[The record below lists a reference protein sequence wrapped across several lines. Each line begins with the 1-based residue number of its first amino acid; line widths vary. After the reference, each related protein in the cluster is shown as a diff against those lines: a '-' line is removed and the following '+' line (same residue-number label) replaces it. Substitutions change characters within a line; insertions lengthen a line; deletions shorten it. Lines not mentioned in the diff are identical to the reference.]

1 MRNTPYK
8 GYALYEPDASPDL
21 TESGEYNTAL
31 MAVDADMHDEEQA
44 RIEGDTALNIAIAN
58 EMAQRKAAD
67 DALNGRVDTETAERK
82 AADAALD
89 TAYKAADTAL
99 DTAYKAADAAL
110 GKRIDNAEVEISAN
124 SADLTGIKSL
134 TYGEQHVNFIE
145 NSNGEYSSPA
155 LEEIA
160 EQISQSFS
168 VLEIAVGTTSIG
180 ADALAR
186 LKASWPKI
194 MVLLTAAHAPLPDPQ
209 ELGTDEPSA
218 VNVNEVMLPAAYING
233 AYIFVS
239 TWTEDNTSDHAQY
252 QPSLAITDTG
262 EGKVAIEQR
271 PVPDPYWPRVK
282 NKPFST
288 IGTGLKVV
296 DDALT
301 VDTQALPSALTIM
314 QLSEF
319 GELTDN
325 TGSTHSAMGDGNAA
339 AYAKLKQA
347 WPSVIVVEGGT
358 SWRCGMYTPSNV
370 EQAGYILVKSANM
383 TDSAIQM
390 RIHGGGFSG
399 AITLEEIGG

>member
-1 MRNTPYK
+1 MRTTPYK

-67 DALNGRVDTETAERK
+67 T
-82 AADAALD
+82 ALD

-99 DTAYKAADAAL
+99 
-110 GKRIDNAEVEISAN
+110 GNRIDNAEAEISAN
-124 SADLTGIKSL
+124 SADLTGIKGL
-134 TYGEQHVNFIE
+134 TYGDTHVNFIE

-160 EQISQSFS
+160 EQISQGFS
-168 VLEIAVGTTSIG
+168 VLEITNTTTSIG

-194 MVLLTAAHAPLPDPQ
+194 IVQITVGPTANN
-209 ELGTDEPSA
+209 TDS
-218 VNVNEVMLPAAYING
+218 VMLPLAYLAGMYTFISPLIYGNPSN
-233 AYIFVS
+233 YS
-239 TWTEDNTSDHAQY
+239 QY
-252 QPSLAITDTG
+252 MNSVAITGTG
-262 EGKVAIEQR
+262 EGKVEIE
-271 PVPDPYWPRVK
+271 PVPVSDPYWPRVK

-296 DDALT
+296 NDALT
-301 VDTQALPSALTIM
+301 VDTSALPGALTIM

-319 GELTDN
+319 GGLTVNDSVPGSA
-325 TGSTHSAMGDGNAA
+325 TGNGNAA
-339 AYAKLKQA
+339 AFAKLQQA
-347 WPSVIVVEGGT
+347 WPSVIVVDGGT
-358 SWRCGMYTPSNV
+358 TWMGGMYIPSSWAQSGYTFTKSCIPNSTKATFV
-370 EQAGYILVKSANM
+370 EMTVGGSGY
-383 TDSAIQM
+383 
-390 RIHGGGFSG
+390 SG
-399 AITLEEIGG
+399 AVTLHELGATA

>member
-1 MRNTPYK
+1 MRTTPYK

-21 TESGEYNTAL
+21 TETGEYNTAL

-67 DALNGRVDTETAERK
+67 
-82 AADAALD
+82 
-89 TAYKAADTAL
+89 
-99 DTAYKAADAAL
+99 AAL

-124 SADLTGIKSL
+124 SADLTGIKGL

-160 EQISQSFS
+160 EQISQGFT
-168 VLEIAVGTTSIG
+168 VLEITSTATSIG

-186 LKASWPKI
+186 LQASWPKTI
-194 MVLLTAAHAPLPDPQ
+194 VRITIEHSAN
-209 ELGTDEPSA
+209 TD
-218 VNVNEVMLPAAYING
+218 EVMLPIAYLNG
-233 AYIFVS
+233 LYTFMAPLIS
-239 TWTEDNTSDHAQY
+239 DNRSDHSQY
-252 QPSLAITDTG
+252 MPSLAITGTG
-262 EGKVAIEQR
+262 EGKVDR
-271 PVPDPYWPRVK
+271 KPFTVPYPYWPHVK

-296 DDALT
+296 DDTLT
-301 VDTQALPSALTIM
+301 VDTQALPSALTVM

-325 TGSTHSAMGDGNAA
+325 TSSTHSAIGDGNAA

-358 SWRCGMYTPSNV
+358 SWKCGMYTPANA
-370 EQAGYILVKSANM
+370 EQSGYILVKSADTTN
-383 TDSAIQM
+383 SAIQM

>member
-1 MRNTPYK
+1 MRTTPYK

-31 MAVDADMHDEEQA
+31 MAVDADMHAEEQA

-58 EMAQRKAAD
+58 EMAQRRAAD
-67 DALNGRVDTETAERK
+67 DALNKRVDTETAERKAADTALDAAYK

-99 DTAYKAADAAL
+99 
-110 GKRIDNAEVEISAN
+110 GKRIDNAEAEISAN
-124 SADLTGIKSL
+124 SADLTGIKGL
-134 TYGEQHVNFIE
+134 TYGDTHVNFLE

-155 LEEIA
+155 LDEIA
-160 EQISQSFS
+160 EQIENGALFVAEYNKTTFAAINEHMPNVLLKHDMRFATPVYQDENAIIFS
-168 VLEIAVGTTSIG
+168 STSIIESVHICYRIKHSG
-180 ADALAR
+180 EWDNYTTNYL
-186 LKASWPKI
+186 WPN
-194 MVLLTAAHAPLPDPQ
+194 L
-209 ELGTDEPSA
+209 
-218 VNVNEVMLPAAYING
+218 
-233 AYIFVS
+233 
-239 TWTEDNTSDHAQY
+239 
-252 QPSLAITDTG
+252 
-262 EGKVAIEQR
+262 
-271 PVPDPYWPRVK
+271 K

-296 DDALT
+296 NDALT

-325 TGSTHSAMGDGNAA
+325 TGATHSAMGDGDAA
-339 AYAKLKQA
+339 AYAKLQQA

-358 SWRCGMYTPSNV
+358 SWRCGMYIPSNV
-370 EQAGYILVKSANM
+370 EQAGYILVKSANL

>member
-1 MRNTPYK
+1 MAETPYK

-21 TESGEYNTAL
+21 TESGEYNSAL

-58 EMAQRKAAD
+58 EMAQRKASD

-89 TAYKAADTAL
+89 TAYKAADT
-99 DTAYKAADAAL
+99 AL

-134 TYGEQHVNFIE
+134 TYGEQHVNFLE

-155 LEEIA
+155 LDEIA
-160 EQISQSFS
+160 EQINQGF
-168 VLEIAVGTTSIG
+168 A
-180 ADALAR
+180 
-186 LKASWPKI
+186 
-194 MVLLTAAHAPLPDPQ
+194 M
-209 ELGTDEPSA
+209 
-218 VNVNEVMLPAAYING
+218 
-233 AYIFVS
+233 
-239 TWTEDNTSDHAQY
+239 
-252 QPSLAITDTG
+252 
-262 EGKVAIEQR
+262 
-271 PVPDPYWPRVK
+271 
-282 NKPFST
+282 
-288 IGTGLKVV
+288 
-296 DDALT
+296 
-301 VDTQALPSALTIM
+301 LTIM

-325 TGSTHSAMGDGNAA
+325 TGATHSAIGDGNDA

-358 SWRCGMYTPSNV
+358 SWRCGMYTPSAV
-370 EQAGYILVKSANM
+370 EQAGYILVKSASIN
-383 TDSAIQM
+383 DSTIQM

-399 AITLEEIGG
+399 AITLEEIGR

>member
-1 MRNTPYK
+1 MAETPYK

-58 EMAQRKAAD
+58 EMAQRRAAD
-67 DALNGRVDTETAERK
+67 DALNKRVDTETAERK
-82 AADAALD
+82 SADAALD
-89 TAYKAADTAL
+89 TAYKAANT
-99 DTAYKAADAAL
+99 AL
-110 GKRIDNAEVEISAN
+110 GKRIDNAEAEISAN

-134 TYGEQHVNFIE
+134 TYGEQHVQFLE
-145 NSNGEYSSPA
+145 NDNGSYSSPA
-155 LEEIA
+155 LSEI
-160 EQISQSFS
+160 EHEISDAKLKVFTSTAKPNINDPNLTYSMVKDVFNHS
-168 VLEIAVGTTSIG
+168 AVIANGLYLTPFWNNGKNIAIYTSDRENSSGHVYASIANNGTTYG
-180 ADALAR
+180 ETF
-186 LKASWPKI
+186 PKWS
-194 MVLLTAAHAPLPDPQ
+194 
-209 ELGTDEPSA
+209 E
-218 VNVNEVMLPAAYING
+218 
-233 AYIFVS
+233 
-239 TWTEDNTSDHAQY
+239 
-252 QPSLAITDTG
+252 IT
-262 EGKVAIEQR
+262 Q
-271 PVPDPYWPRVK
+271 
-282 NKPFST
+282 KPFST

-296 DDALT
+296 DAALT

-325 TGSTHSAMGDGNAA
+325 TGTTHSAIGDGNAA
-339 AYAKLKQA
+339 AYAKLQQA

-370 EQAGYILVKSANM
+370 EQAGYILVKSANI

>member
-1 MRNTPYK
+1 MAETPYK

-31 MAVDADMHDEEQA
+31 MAVDADMHNEEQA

-58 EMAQRKAAD
+58 EMAQRRAAD
-67 DALNGRVDTETAERK
+67 DALNKRVDTETAERKAADTALDAAYK

-99 DTAYKAADAAL
+99 
-110 GKRIDNAEVEISAN
+110 GKRIDNAEAEISAN

-155 LEEIA
+155 LDEISH
-160 EQISQSFS
+160 EISDSKLKIFTCTATASTPDKNLTFDAVKDVFANS
-168 VLEIAVGTTSIG
+168 VVIA
-180 ADALAR
+180 
-186 LKASWPKI
+186 
-194 MVLLTAAHAPLPDPQ
+194 
-209 ELGTDEPSA
+209 
-218 VNVNEVMLPAAYING
+218 NG
-233 AYIFVS
+233 MYLFPF
-239 TWTEDNTSDHAQY
+239 WTDNTSK
-252 QPSLAITDTG
+252 AIYTG
-262 EGKVAIEQR
+262 SRENTSGYRAAIVSIDSTSVSEHLTTWAEI
-271 PVPDPYWPRVK
+271 VD
-282 NKPFST
+282 KPFST

-325 TGSTHSAMGDGNAA
+325 TSTTHSATGDGNAA
-339 AYAKLKQA
+339 AYAKLQQA

-370 EQAGYILVKSANM
+370 EQAGYILVKSANI

-390 RIHGGGFSG
+390 RVHGGGFSG
-399 AITLEEIGG
+399 AITLEEIGR

>member
-1 MRNTPYK
+1 MAETPYK

-21 TESGEYNTAL
+21 TESGEYNSAL

-58 EMAQRKAAD
+58 ETAERKAAD

-82 AADAALD
+82 AAD
-89 TAYKAADTAL
+89 TAL

-110 GKRIDNAEVEISAN
+110 DAKFTGALNSVTQGLTSVGNGLTAEQKARADADTALGKRIDNAEAEISAN
-124 SADLTGIKSL
+124 SADLTGIKGL

-155 LEEIA
+155 LDEIA
-160 EQISQSFS
+160 EQI
-168 VLEIAVGTTSIG
+168 E
-180 ADALAR
+180 
-186 LKASWPKI
+186 
-194 MVLLTAAHAPLPDPQ
+194 
-209 ELGTDEPSA
+209 
-218 VNVNEVMLPAAYING
+218 NG
-233 AYIFVS
+233 ALFVAEYNKTTFAAINEHMPNVVLMHNKEFSMPIYQDNLVIIFSSPSGTES
-239 TWTEDNTSDHAQY
+239 THICYRINQSDKWDNY
-252 QPSLAITDTG
+252 QTHYLWANL
-262 EGKVAIEQR
+262 R
-271 PVPDPYWPRVK
+271 

-325 TGSTHSAMGDGNAA
+325 TGATHSAIGDGNAA

-370 EQAGYILVKSANM
+370 EQAGYILVKSANI
-383 TDSAIQM
+383 TGSAIQM

>member
-1 MRNTPYK
+1 MAETPYK

-58 EMAQRKAAD
+58 EMTQRKAAD
-67 DALNGRVDTETAERK
+67 TALNGRIDTETAERK
-82 AADAALD
+82 AADTALNGRID
-89 TAYKAADTAL
+89 TETAERKAADTAL
-99 DTAYKAADAAL
+99 N
-110 GKRIDNAEVEISAN
+110 GRIDNAEAEISAN

-160 EQISQSFS
+160 EQNGQKLSYI
-168 VLEIAVGTTSIG
+168 EITTTETSLG
-180 ADALAR
+180 AESLAK
-186 LKASWPKI
+186 LNENWPHVVI
-194 MVLLTAAHAPLPDPQ
+194 
-209 ELGTDEPSA
+209 
-218 VNVNEVMLPAAYING
+218 
-233 AYIFVS
+233 
-239 TWTEDNTSDHAQY
+239 
-252 QPSLAITDTG
+252 AITDRLGQNYADGFLHPRKKTDDKYYFLSPIISYVDGKRPPVQLEVTIGLNGTG
-262 EGKVAIEQR
+262 PIQLNYFHASVIN
-271 PVPDPYWPRVK
+271 WPQIV
-282 NKPFST
+282 NKPFAT

-325 TGSTHSAMGDGNAA
+325 TGATHSAIGDGNAA
-339 AYAKLKQA
+339 AYAKLQQA

-370 EQAGYILVKSANM
+370 EQAGYILVKSANI

>member
-1 MRNTPYK
+1 MAETPYK

-58 EMAQRKAAD
+58 EMAQRRAAD
-67 DALNGRVDTETAERK
+67 DALNKRVDTETAERK
-82 AADAALD
+82 NDTQAAREER
-89 TAYKAADTAL
+89 TRIEREYKAADTAL

-110 GKRIDNAEVEISAN
+110 DTKFTGALNSVTQGLTSVGNGLTAEQKARADADAALGKRIDNAEAEISAN
-124 SADLTGIKSL
+124 SADLTGIKGL
-134 TYGEQHVNFIE
+134 TYGDTHVNFLE

-155 LEEIA
+155 LDEIA

-168 VLEIAVGTTSIG
+168 VLEIAIGTTSIG

-194 MVLLTAAHAPLPDPQ
+194 MVLLTATHAPSPDPQ

-218 VNVNEVMLPAAYING
+218 VNVNEVMLPAAYIND
-233 AYIFVS
+233 AYIFIRPLA
-239 TWTEDNTSDHAQY
+239 EDNPSDHAQY
-252 QPSLAITDTG
+252 IPSLAITDTG
-262 EGKVAIEQR
+262 EGKVAIEQT

-301 VDTQALPSALTIM
+301 VDTQAFRAL
-314 QLSEF
+314 LH
-319 GELTDN
+319 LN
-325 TGSTHSAMGDGNAA
+325 
-339 AYAKLKQA
+339 K
-347 WPSVIVVEGGT
+347 
-358 SWRCGMYTPSNV
+358 
-370 EQAGYILVKSANM
+370 
-383 TDSAIQM
+383 
-390 RIHGGGFSG
+390 
-399 AITLEEIGG
+399 

>member
-1 MRNTPYK
+1 MRTTPYK
-8 GYALYEPDASPDL
+8 GYALYEPDARPDL

-31 MAVDADMHDEEQA
+31 MAVDAGMHDEEQA
-44 RIEGDTALNIAIAN
+44 RIEGDTALNIAIDN
-58 EMAQRKAAD
+58 ETAQR
-67 DALNGRVDTETAERK
+67 
-82 AADAALD
+82 
-89 TAYKAADTAL
+89 KAADTAL
-99 DTAYKAADAAL
+99 DTKFTGALNSVTQGLTSVGNGLTAEQKSRADADTAL

-124 SADLTGIKSL
+124 SADLTGIKGL
-134 TYGEQHVNFIE
+134 TYGDTRVNFLE

-160 EQISQSFS
+160 HEISDSTLKIFTSTVTAYAPDTNLTFDMVKGTFANS
-168 VLEIAVGTTSIG
+168 VVNANETYLFPFWTDNKS
-180 ADALAR
+180 
-186 LKASWPKI
+186 KAI
-194 MVLLTAAHAPLPDPQ
+194 YT
-209 ELGTDEPSA
+209 GCR
-218 VNVNEVMLPAAYING
+218 
-233 AYIFVS
+233 
-239 TWTEDNTSDHAQY
+239 DNTSGHRAVTVSMDGTTYTEHL
-252 QPSLAITDTG
+252 PTWG
-262 EGKVAIEQR
+262 ELV
-271 PVPDPYWPRVK
+271 

-301 VDTQALPSALTIM
+301 VDTETLYPSALTIM

-325 TGSTHSAMGDGNAA
+325 TGATHSALGDGNAA

-358 SWRCGMYTPSNV
+358 SWRCGMYTPSNA
-370 EQAGYILVKSANM
+370 EQAGYILVKSANI

-390 RIHGGGFSG
+390 RIHGGGFPG

>member
-1 MRNTPYK
+1 MAETPYK

-58 EMAQRKAAD
+58 EMAQRRAAD
-67 DALNGRVDTETAERK
+67 DALNKRVDTETAERTAADTALDAAYK

-99 DTAYKAADAAL
+99 
-110 GKRIDNAEVEISAN
+110 GKRIDNAEAEISAN
-124 SADLTGIKSL
+124 SADLTGIKGL
-134 TYGEQHVNFIE
+134 TYGEQHVNFLE

-155 LEEIA
+155 LDEISH
-160 EQISQSFS
+160 EISDSKLKIFTCTATGSTPDNKLTFDMVKDVFANS
-168 VLEIAVGTTSIG
+168 VVIANEMYLFPFWTDHTS
-180 ADALAR
+180 
-186 LKASWPKI
+186 KAIYTGSREN
-194 MVLLTAAHAPLPDPQ
+194 TSGHRAAIV
-209 ELGTDEPSA
+209 S
-218 VNVNEVMLPAAYING
+218 ING
-233 AYIFVS
+233 TSVS
-239 TWTEDNTSDHAQY
+239 EHLTTWAE
-252 QPSLAITDTG
+252 IVG
-262 EGKVAIEQR
+262 
-271 PVPDPYWPRVK
+271 
-282 NKPFST
+282 KPFST

-325 TGSTHSAMGDGNAA
+325 TTTTHSATGDGNAA

-370 EQAGYILVKSANM
+370 EQAGYILVKSANI

-390 RIHGGGFSG
+390 RIHGGGFPG